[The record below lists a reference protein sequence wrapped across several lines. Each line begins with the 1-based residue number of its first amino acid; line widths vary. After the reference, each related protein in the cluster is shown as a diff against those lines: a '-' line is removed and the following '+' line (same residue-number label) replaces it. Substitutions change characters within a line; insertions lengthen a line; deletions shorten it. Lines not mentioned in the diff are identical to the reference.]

1 MYSKQDEELTIFR
14 QPFQMGGGGGGDGF
28 GDDFD
33 FDMSLSFDME
43 QTYEEK
49 LQQKIA
55 DYKRDLQK
63 LKRET
68 DNLKRDNEVQKAN
81 NENLVMVNDR
91 LNVHLKNIYER
102 INEIESKHKVESAT
116 AANN

>member
-49 LQQKIA
+49 L
-55 DYKRDLQK
+55 
-63 LKRET
+63 
-68 DNLKRDNEVQKAN
+68 
-81 NENLVMVNDR
+81 
-91 LNVHLKNIYER
+91 
-102 INEIESKHKVESAT
+102 
-116 AANN
+116 